1 MSSILDEY
9 EDSQN
14 TRHPVQHSSRLS
26 AANIGITHSGFVNVR
41 LEEEKPIFNK
51 QRIDFSPPEKI
62 NHFAVCNNQLC
73 MSLGKDTLLR
83 IDLAKPDQP
92 NQIELGRKDDSR
104 VHKLFLDPTGSHLV
118 ISLSTSECLYLNRNT
133 QKVRSLSRWRGHLI
147 ESVGW
152 NKLLGTETNTGP
164 ILVGTSQ
171 GIIFE
176 AEISASEGSLFN
188 TNPDQYFKQVHSLE
202 EDGRPAPVCCIEVE
216 RGPESKVVIIA
227 TTRKRLFQFVGRVAE
242 GSEQQG
248 FSAVFSQNQDLLPSF
263 QEFPFNMGYS
273 EITFYTSKLRSCPKA
288 FAWMMGNG
296 VLYGQLDYIRL
307 DSVLSDVQ
315 VWDYTPDIDFSFNKP
330 ISIVLTQFHFL
341 LLLPDRVKAI
351 CTLNG
356 QVVYEDVFPDKFG
369 ALKKMIKDPAGGLVW
384 IYTEKAVFRYH
395 IQREARD
402 VWQMYMSMNKF
413 DLAKEYCRDRPE
425 CMDMVLAKEA
435 EHCFQ
440 NKRYLESAKCYA
452 LTQNYFEE
460 IALKFIEA
468 KQDEALKEF
477 LLKKLNNLKQSE
489 KTQIT
494 LLVTWLTELYLNHL
508 GLLESDEGKNGVFQ
522 ETREEFR
529 KFLSSSK
536 HKECLYNNRT
546 TIYDLL
552 ASHGNVDDMVY
563 FSVIMQDY
571 ERVISHHCQ
580 HDDYSAALEVLS
592 KHCDVKLFYKFSPI
606 LMQHIPKKV
615 VDAWIQMG
623 SRLEPKKLIPAL
635 VNYSQMGSTQQVNET
650 IRYMEFCVYQLTVT
664 EEAIHNY
671 LLSLYAKYKPDS
683 LLRYLEQA
691 GTHASNIHYDLKYTL
706 RLCAEHGYLQACV
719 LVYKIME
726 LYEEAVDLAL
736 QVDVDLAKSCA
747 DLPEDDEELRKKLW
761 LKIARHVVQEEK
773 DVKKAMNCLSSCNL
787 LKIEDILPFFPDFV
801 TIDHFKEA
809 ICSSLEEYNQHIDE
823 LKQEME
829 EATESAKRIRE
840 DIQEMRNKYGVVES
854 QEKCAACC
862 FPLLNRPF
870 YLFLCG
876 HMFHYDCLFLE
887 VSPHLSTYKQT
898 KLGELQK
905 KLAAATQTSK
915 SRHRPSPKEK
925 EEGGDTA
932 SLGKESAG
940 VSREQIKSDI
950 DDIIAFECVYCG
962 ELMIKSIDK
971 PFIDPQKLEE
981 EKSSWL

>member
-1 MSSILDEY
+1 
-9 EDSQN
+9 
-14 TRHPVQHSSRLS
+14 
-26 AANIGITHSGFVNVR
+26 
-41 LEEEKPIFNK
+41 
-51 QRIDFSPPEKI
+51 
-62 NHFAVCNNQLC
+62 
-73 MSLGKDTLLR
+73 
-83 IDLAKPDQP
+83 
-92 NQIELGRKDDSR
+92 
-104 VHKLFLDPTGSHLV
+104 
-118 ISLSTSECLYLNRNT
+118 
-133 QKVRSLSRWRGHLI
+133 
-147 ESVGW
+147 
-152 NKLLGTETNTGP
+152 
-164 ILVGTSQ
+164 
-171 GIIFE
+171 
-176 AEISASEGSLFN
+176 
-188 TNPDQYFKQVHSLE
+188 
-202 EDGRPAPVCCIEVE
+202 
-216 RGPESKVVIIA
+216 
-227 TTRKRLFQFVGRVAE
+227 
-242 GSEQQG
+242 
-248 FSAVFSQNQDLLPSF
+248 
-263 QEFPFNMGYS
+263 MGYS

-296 VLYGQLDYIRL
+296 VLYGQLDYVRL
-307 DSVLSDVQ
+307 DSLLSDVQ

-369 ALKKMIKDPAGGLVW
+369 TLKKMIKDPAGGLVW

-494 LLVTWLTELYLNHL
+494 LLVTWLTELYLNRL
-508 GLLESDEGKNGVFQ
+508 GLLESDDGKHGVFQ
-522 ETREEFR
+522 ETRDEFR

-552 ASHGNVDDMVY
+552 ASHGNVDDM
-563 FSVIMQDY
+563 DY

-592 KHCDVKLFYKFSPI
+592 KHCDEKLFYKFSPV

-635 VNYSQMGSTQQVNET
+635 VNYSQMGSTQQIHET
-650 IRYMEFCVYQLTVT
+650 IRYMEFCVYQLT
-664 EEAIHNY
+664 
-671 LLSLYAKYKPDS
+671 
-683 LLRYLEQA
+683 
-691 GTHASNIHYDLKYTL
+691 
-706 RLCAEHGYLQACV
+706 
-719 LVYKIME
+719 
-726 LYEEAVDLAL
+726 
-736 QVDVDLAKSCA
+736 VDVDLAKSCA

-854 QEKCAACC
+854 QEKCAACD

-905 KLAAATQTSK
+905 KLAAATQASK

-925 EEGGDTA
+925 EKEEGNDTA
-932 SLGKESAG
+932 SLGKGSAG

-950 DDIIAFECVYCG
+950 DDIIACECVYCG

>member
-1 MSSILDEY
+1 MASILDEY
-9 EDSQN
+9 EDSQI
-14 TRHPVQHSSRLS
+14 TRNLAQQNRMS
-26 AANIGITHSGFVNVR
+26 AANIIGITHSGFVNVR

-62 NHFAVCNNQLC
+62 NHFVVCNNQLC
-73 MSLGKDTLLR
+73 MSLGKDALLR
-83 IDLAKPDQP
+83 IDLGKPDQP
-92 NQIELGRKDDSR
+92 NQIELGRKDDSK

-118 ISLSTSECLYLNRNT
+118 ISLTTNECVYLNRNT

-176 AEISASEGSLFN
+176 AEISASEGTLFN
-188 TNPDQYFKQVHSLE
+188 TNPDQYFRQVHSLE
-202 EDGRPAPVCCIEVE
+202 EDGNPAPVCCLEVE
-216 RGPESKVVIIA
+216 RGVESKYYIIA
-227 TTRKRLFQFVGRVAE
+227 TTRKRLFQFVGRLVE
-242 GSEQQG
+242 GTEQQG
-248 FSAVFSQNQDLLPSF
+248 LSSVFAQNQDLLPSF
-263 QEFPFNMGYS
+263 QEFPVNMGYS
-273 EITFYTSKLRSCPKA
+273 EIAFYTSKLRSCPKS

-296 VLYGQLDYIRL
+296 VLYGQLDYVRP
-307 DSVLSDVQ
+307 DSLLSDVQ
-315 VWDYTPDIDFSFNKP
+315 VWEYTPDIDFNLNKP

-369 ALKKMIKDPAGGLVW
+369 TLKKMIKDPVGGLVW
-384 IYTEKAVFRYH
+384 LYTEKAVFRYH
-395 IQREARD
+395 IQKESRD
-402 VWQMYMSMNKF
+402 VWQMYMNMNKF

-425 CMDMVLAKEA
+425 CIDMVLAKEA
-435 EHCFQ
+435 EHCFH

-468 KQDEALKEF
+468 KQEEALKEF
-477 LLKKLNNLKQSE
+477 LLKKLNNLKSTE

-494 LLVTWLTELYLNHL
+494 LLVTWLTELYLNRL
-508 GLLESDEGKNGVFQ
+508 GQLELDNAKIAFFQ

-529 KFLSSSK
+529 NFLGNTRF
-536 HKECLYNNRT
+536 KECFFNNRS

-552 ASHGNVDDMVY
+552 ASHGNVEDMVY

-571 ERVISHHCQ
+571 ERVISHYCQ

-592 KHCDVKLFYKFSPI
+592 KHCDEKLFYKFSPV
-606 LMQHIPKKV
+606 LMQHIPKEV

-623 SRLEPKKLIPAL
+623 NRLDPKKLIPAL
-635 VNYSQMGSTQQVNET
+635 VNYSQIGSTQQTET
-650 IRYMEFCVYQLTVT
+650 IRYMEFCVYQLNVK

-671 LLSLYAKYKPDS
+671 LLSLYAKSKPDS
-683 LLRYLEQA
+683 LLWYLEQA
-691 GTHASNIHYDLKYTL
+691 GTHASEIHYDLKYAL
-706 RLCAEHGYLQACV
+706 RLCAEHGNLQACV

-809 ICSSLEEYNQHIDE
+809 IIISLDEYNQHIEE
-823 LKQEME
+823 LKHEME

-854 QEKCAACC
+854 QEKCATCD

-876 HMFHYDCLFLE
+876 HMFHHDCLFQE
-887 VSPHLSTYKQT
+887 VIPHLSALKQS
-898 KLGELQK
+898 KLEELQK
-905 KLAAATQTSK
+905 KLTGTTQTTK
-915 SRHRPSPKEK
+915 SRHRPKED
-925 EEGGDTA
+925 DTV
-932 SLGKESAG
+932 SLGKG
-940 VSREQIKSDI
+940 QGSREQLKSDI
-950 DDIIAFECVYCG
+950 DDIIASECAYCG

-971 PFIDPQKLEE
+971 PFIDPEKFEE
-981 EKSSWL
+981 EMSSWL

>member
-1 MSSILDEY
+1 MASILDEY
-9 EDSQN
+9 EDSQII
-14 TRHPVQHSSRLS
+14 RHPTQQQHTRLPAS
-26 AANIGITHSGFVNVR
+26 NIGITHSGFVNAR

-83 IDLAKPDQP
+83 IDLGKPDQP
-92 NQIELGRKDDSR
+92 NQIELGRKDDAK
-104 VHKLFLDPTGSHLV
+104 VHKLFLDPTGSHLL
-118 ISLSTSECLYLNRNT
+118 ISLNTNECLYLNRNT
-133 QKVRSLSRWRGHLI
+133 QKVRSLSRWKGHLI
-147 ESVGW
+147 ESIGW
-152 NKLLGTETNTGP
+152 NKLLGTETNTWP

-171 GIIFE
+171 GQIYE
-176 AEISASEGSLFN
+176 AEISTSEGSLFS
-188 TNPDQYFKQVHSLE
+188 TNPDQYFRLVYTLD
-202 EDGRPAPVCCIEVE
+202 EDGKSAPVCCLEIE
-216 RGPESKVVIIA
+216 RGVDSKFFIIA
-227 TTRKRLFQFVGRVAE
+227 TTRKRLFQFVGKVPE
-242 GSEQQG
+242 GAEQQG
-248 FSAVFSQNQDLLPSF
+248 FSSIFSQNADHFPSF
-263 QEFPFNMGYS
+263 QEFPANLGFS
-273 EITFYTSKLRSCPKA
+273 EIAFYTPKLRTSPRS

-296 VLYGQLDYIRL
+296 VLYGTLDYARP
-307 DSVLSDVQ
+307 DSLLSDVQ
-315 VWDYTPDIDFSFNKP
+315 VWEYPPDIDFNFNKP

-341 LLLPDRVKAI
+341 LLLPDRVKAVCI
-351 CTLNG
+351 LNG

-369 ALKKMIKDPAGGLVW
+369 SLKKMNKDSAGGLVW

-402 VWQMYMSMNKF
+402 VWQMYMSMSKF
-413 DLAKEYCRDRPE
+413 DLAKEYCKDRPE
-425 CMDMVLAKEA
+425 CLDIVLAKEA

-440 NKRYLESAKCYA
+440 NKKYLESAKCYA

-468 KQDEALKEF
+468 KQEDALKEF
-477 LLKKLNNLKQSE
+477 LMKKLNNLKPSE

-494 LLVTWLTELYLNHL
+494 LLVTWLTELCLNRL
-508 GLLESDEGKNGVFQ
+508 GTLEGDESKRSIFLES
-522 ETREEFR
+522 REEFR

-536 HKECLYNNRT
+536 IKECLYNNRT

-552 ASHGNVDDMVY
+552 ASHGNVEDMVF

-571 ERVISHHCQ
+571 ERVISHYCQ
-580 HDDYSAALEVLS
+580 HDDYEAALEVLS
-592 KHCDVKLFYKFSPI
+592 KHRDEKLFYKFSPV

-623 SRLEPKKLIPAL
+623 KKLDSKNLIPAL
-635 VNYSQMGSTQQVNET
+635 VNYSQIGSTEQINET
-650 IRYMEFCVYQLTVT
+650 VRYMEFCVYELAVT

-671 LLSLYAKYKPDS
+671 LLSLYAKYKPES
-683 LLRYLEQA
+683 LLLYLEQT
-691 GTHASNIHYDLKYTL
+691 GTHSSDIHYDLKYAL
-706 RLCAEHGYLQACV
+706 RLCAEHGHHKACV
-719 LVYKIME
+719 HVYKIME

-809 ICSSLEEYNQHIDE
+809 ICNSLEEYNKHIEE

-854 QEKCAACC
+854 QEKCAACD

-870 YLFLCG
+870 YLFLCS
-876 HMFHYDCLFLE
+876 HMFHYDCLLQE
-887 VSPHLSTYKQT
+887 VSPHLSAYKLS
-898 KLGELQK
+898 KLEELQK
-905 KLAAATQTSK
+905 KLLTTSQPTK
-915 SRHRPSPKEK
+915 SRHRPK
-925 EEGGDTA
+925 EEDA
-932 SLGKESAG
+932 VSLGKG
-940 VSREQIKSDI
+940 QLSRQQIKSDI
-950 DDIIAFECVYCG
+950 DDIIAAECVYCG

-971 PFIDPQKLEE
+971 PFIDPQKYED

>member
-1 MSSILDEY
+1 MASILDEY
-9 EDSQN
+9 EDSQII
-14 TRHPVQHSSRLS
+14 RHPVQTSRMS
-26 AANIGITHSGFVNVR
+26 ASNMIGITHSGFVNVR

-73 MSLGKDTLLR
+73 MSLGRDTLLR
-83 IDLAKPDQP
+83 IDLGKPDQP
-92 NQIELGRKDDSR
+92 NQIELGRKDDSK

-118 ISLSTSECLYLNRNT
+118 ISLTTNECVYLNRNT

-152 NKLLGTETNTGP
+152 NKLIGTESNTGP

-188 TNPDQYFKQVHSLE
+188 TNPDQYFRQVHSLE
-202 EDGRPAPVCCIEVE
+202 EDGKPAPVCCLEVE
-216 RGPESKVVIIA
+216 RGIESKYFIIA
-227 TTRKRLFQFVGRVAE
+227 TTRKRLFQFVGKLAE

-248 FSAVFSQNQDLLPSF
+248 FSSIFAQNQDLLPSF
-263 QEFPFNMGYS
+263 QEFPVNMGYS
-273 EITFYTSKLRSCPKA
+273 EIAFYTSKLRQCPKS

-296 VLYGQLDYIRL
+296 VLYGQLDYVRP
-307 DSVLSDVQ
+307 DSLLSDVQ
-315 VWDYTPDIDFSFNKP
+315 VWEYTPDIDFSFNKP

-369 ALKKMIKDPAGGLVW
+369 ALKKMIKDPIGGLVW

-395 IQREARD
+395 IQKESRD

-413 DLAKEYCRDRPE
+413 DLAKEYCKDRPE
-425 CMDMVLAKEA
+425 CMDMVLAREA

-468 KQDEALKEF
+468 KQEEALKEF
-477 LLKKLNNLKQSE
+477 LLKKLGNLKSSE

-494 LLVTWLTELYLNHL
+494 LLVTWLTELYLNRL
-508 GLLESDEGKNGVFQ
+508 GQLEVDESKSKQFE

-529 KFLSSSK
+529 DFLSHTK
-536 HKECLYNNRT
+536 YKEFFFNNRS

-563 FSVIMQDY
+563 FSVIMHDY

-592 KHCDVKLFYKFSPI
+592 KHCDEKLFYKFSPV

-615 VDAWIQMG
+615 VDAWIKMG
-623 SRLEPKKLIPAL
+623 KRLDPKKLIPAL
-635 VNYSQMGSTQQVNET
+635 VNYSQIGSTQQICET
-650 IRYMEFCVYQLTVT
+650 IRYMEFCVYQLDVQD
-664 EEAIHNY
+664 EAIHNY
-671 LLSLYAKYKPDS
+671 LLSLYAKYKSDS
-683 LLRYLEQA
+683 LLWYLEQA
-691 GTHASNIHYDLKYTL
+691 GTHAAEIKYDLKYAL

-809 ICSSLEEYNQHIDE
+809 ICGSLEEYNQHIDE

-854 QEKCAACC
+854 QEKCATCD

-876 HMFHYDCLFLE
+876 HMFHYDCLLQE
-887 VSPHLSTYKQT
+887 VTPHFSTYKQN
-898 KLGELQK
+898 KLDELQK
-905 KLAAATQTSK
+905 KLAATTQTTK
-915 SRHRPSPKEK
+915 SRHRPK
-925 EEGGDTA
+925 EEDTV
-932 SLGKESAG
+932 SLGKG
-940 VSREQIKSDI
+940 QGSREQIKSDI
-950 DDIIAFECVYCG
+950 DDIIASECAYCG

-971 PFIDPQKLEE
+971 PFIDPQKFEE
-981 EKSSWL
+981 ERSSWL

>member
-1 MSSILDEY
+1 MASILDEY
-9 EDSQN
+9 EDSQII
-14 TRHPVQHSSRLS
+14 RHPVQTSRMS
-26 AANIGITHSGFVNVR
+26 ASNMIGITHSGFVNVR

-73 MSLGKDTLLR
+73 MSLGRDTLLR
-83 IDLAKPDQP
+83 IDLGKPDQP
-92 NQIELGRKDDSR
+92 NQIELGRKDDSK

-118 ISLSTSECLYLNRNT
+118 ISLTTNECVYLNRNT

-152 NKLLGTETNTGP
+152 NKLIGTESNTGP

-188 TNPDQYFKQVHSLE
+188 TNPDQYFRQVHSLE
-202 EDGRPAPVCCIEVE
+202 EDGKPAPVCCLEVE
-216 RGPESKVVIIA
+216 RGIESKYFIIA
-227 TTRKRLFQFVGRVAE
+227 TTRKRLFQFVGKLAE

-248 FSAVFSQNQDLLPSF
+248 FSSIFAQNQDLLPSF
-263 QEFPFNMGYS
+263 QEFPVNMGYS
-273 EITFYTSKLRSCPKA
+273 EIAFYTSKLRQCPKS

-296 VLYGQLDYIRL
+296 VLYGQLDYVRP
-307 DSVLSDVQ
+307 DSLLSDVQ
-315 VWDYTPDIDFSFNKP
+315 VWEYTPDIDFSFNKP

-369 ALKKMIKDPAGGLVW
+369 ALKKMIKDPIGGLVW

-395 IQREARD
+395 IQKESRD

-413 DLAKEYCRDRPE
+413 DLAKEYCKDRPE
-425 CMDMVLAKEA
+425 CMDMVLAREA

-468 KQDEALKEF
+468 KQEEALKEF
-477 LLKKLNNLKQSE
+477 LLKKLGNLKSSE

-494 LLVTWLTELYLNHL
+494 LLVTWLTELYLNRL
-508 GLLESDEGKNGVFQ
+508 GQLEVDESKSKQFEG
-522 ETREEFR
+522 TREEFR
-529 KFLSSSK
+529 DFLSHTK
-536 HKECLYNNRT
+536 YKEFFFNNRS

-563 FSVIMQDY
+563 FSVIMHDY

-592 KHCDVKLFYKFSPI
+592 KHCDEKLFYKFSPV

-615 VDAWIQMG
+615 VDAWIKMG
-623 SRLEPKKLIPAL
+623 KRLDPKKLIPAL
-635 VNYSQMGSTQQVNET
+635 VNYSQIGSTQQICET
-650 IRYMEFCVYQLTVT
+650 IRYMEFCVYQLDVQD
-664 EEAIHNY
+664 EAIHNY
-671 LLSLYAKYKPDS
+671 LLSLYAKYKSDS
-683 LLRYLEQA
+683 LLWYLEQA
-691 GTHASNIHYDLKYTL
+691 GTHASEIKYDLKYAL

-809 ICSSLEEYNQHIDE
+809 ICGSLEEYNQHIDE

-854 QEKCAACC
+854 QEKCATCD

-876 HMFHYDCLFLE
+876 HMFHYDCLLQE
-887 VSPHLSTYKQT
+887 VTPHFSTYKQN
-898 KLGELQK
+898 KLDELQK
-905 KLAAATQTSK
+905 KLAATTQTTK
-915 SRHRPSPKEK
+915 SRHRPK
-925 EEGGDTA
+925 EEDTV
-932 SLGKESAG
+932 SLGKG
-940 VSREQIKSDI
+940 QGSREQIKSDI
-950 DDIIAFECVYCG
+950 DDIIASECAYCG

-971 PFIDPQKLEE
+971 PFIDPQKFEE
-981 EKSSWL
+981 ERSSWL

>member
-14 TRHPVQHSSRLS
+14 SRHPVQHSSRLS

-164 ILVGTSQ
+164 VLVGTSQ

-248 FSAVFSQNQDLLPSF
+248 FSSVFSQNQELLPSF

-296 VLYGQLDYIRL
+296 VLYGQLDYIRP

-356 QVVYEDVFPDKFG
+356 QVVNEDVFPDKFG
-369 ALKKMIKDPAGGLVW
+369 TLKKMIKDPAGGLVW

-508 GLLESDEGKNGVFQ
+508 GLLESDEGKHGVFQ
-522 ETREEFR
+522 ETRDEFR

-592 KHCDVKLFYKFSPI
+592 KHCDEKLFYKFSPI

-623 SRLEPKKLIPAL
+623 SRLDPKKLIPAL

-683 LLRYLEQA
+683 LLWYLE
-691 GTHASNIHYDLKYTL
+691 
-706 RLCAEHGYLQACV
+706 
-719 LVYKIME
+719 
-726 LYEEAVDLAL
+726 

-854 QEKCAACC
+854 QEKCAACD

-887 VSPHLSTYKQT
+887 VSPHLSTYKQA

-905 KLAAATQTSK
+905 KLAAATQTK

-971 PFIDPQKLEE
+971 PFIDPGKLEE

>member
-1 MSSILDEY
+1 MASILDEY

-14 TRHPVQHSSRLS
+14 VRRSAQPHSRLS

-62 NHFAVCNNQLC
+62 NHLAVCNNQLC
-73 MSLGKDTLLR
+73 MSLGRDTILR
-83 IDLAKPDQP
+83 IDLGKPDQP

-104 VHKLFLDPTGSHLV
+104 VYKLFLDPTGSHLV
-118 ISLSTSECLYLNRNT
+118 ISLTTNECVYLNRNT
-133 QKVRSLSRWRGHLI
+133 QKVRTLSRWRGHLI
-147 ESVGW
+147 ESIGW
-152 NKLLGTETNTGP
+152 NKMLGNETNTGP

-176 AEISASEGSLFN
+176 AEISASEGTLFN
-188 TNPDQYFKQVHSLE
+188 TNPDQYLKQVHSLE
-202 EDGRPAPVCCIEVE
+202 EDGRQAPVCCLEVE
-216 RGPESKVVIIA
+216 RGIENKYFIIA
-227 TTRKRLFQFVGRVAE
+227 TTRKRLFQFVGRVPE

-248 FSAVFSQNQDLLPSF
+248 FSSIFAQNQDLLPSF
-263 QEFPFNMGYS
+263 QEFPVNMGYS
-273 EITFYTSKLRSCPKA
+273 EITFYTSKLRSSPKA

-296 VLYGQLDYIRL
+296 VLYGQLDYVRP
-307 DSVLSDVQ
+307 DSLLSDVQ
-315 VWDYTPDIDFSFNKP
+315 VWEYTQDIDISNAFSKP

-356 QVVYEDVFPDKFG
+356 QVVYEDIFPDKFG
-369 ALKKMIKDPAGGLVW
+369 SLKRMIKDPIGGLVW

-395 IQREARD
+395 IQRESKD
-402 VWQMYMSMNKF
+402 VWQIYMSMNKF
-413 DLAKEYCRDRPE
+413 DLAKEYCKDRPE
-425 CMDMVLAKEA
+425 CTDMVLAKEA

-468 KQDEALKEF
+468 KQEEALKEF
-477 LLKKLNNLKQSE
+477 LLKKLNNLKTNE

-494 LLVTWLTELYLNHL
+494 LLVTWLTELYLNRL
-508 GLLESDEGKNGVFQ
+508 GLLETDDSKNSLFQ
-522 ETREEFR
+522 ETRKEFR
-529 KFLSSSK
+529 QFLNTSK
-536 HKECLYNNRT
+536 HKECFYNNRS

-571 ERVISHHCQ
+571 ERVISHYCQ
-580 HDDYSAALEVLS
+580 HDDYGAALDVLS
-592 KHCDVKLFYKFSPI
+592 KHCDEKLFYKFSPV

-623 SRLEPKKLIPAL
+623 NRLDPKKLIPAL
-635 VNYSQMGSTQQVNET
+635 VNYSQMGSTQQIDET
-650 IRYMEFCVYQLTVT
+650 IRYMEFCVYRLEVK

-671 LLSLYAKYKPDS
+671 LLSLYAKHREES
-683 LLRYLEQA
+683 LLPYLEMA
-691 GTHASNIHYDLKYTL
+691 GTHASEINYDLKYAL
-706 RLCAEHGYLQACV
+706 RLCAEHGDLRACV
-719 LVYKIME
+719 HIYRIME

-787 LKIEDILPFFPDFV
+787 LKIGDILPFFPDFV

-809 ICSSLEEYNQHIDE
+809 ICSSLEDYNQHINE

-854 QEKCAACC
+854 QEKCATCD

-876 HMFHYDCLFLE
+876 HMFHYDCLLQE
-887 VSPHLSTYKQT
+887 VTPHLSAYKQP
-898 KLGELQK
+898 KLEELQK
-905 KLAAATQTSK
+905 KLAATTQTTK
-915 SRHRPSPKEK
+915 SRHQLK
-925 EEGGDTA
+925 EEDTV
-932 SLGKESAG
+932 SLGKG
-940 VSREQIKSDI
+940 QGSREQIKSDI
-950 DDIIAFECVYCG
+950 DDIIASECVYCG

-971 PFIDPQKLEE
+971 PFIDPQKFEE

>member
-9 EDSQN
+9 EDSLN
-14 TRHPVQHSSRLS
+14 SRHPVQHSSR
-26 AANIGITHSGFVNVR
+26 FVNVR

-83 IDLAKPDQP
+83 IDLAKPDRP
-92 NQIELGRKDDSR
+92 NQVELGRKEDSR

-152 NKLLGTETNTGP
+152 NKLLRTETNTGP

-176 AEISASEGSLFN
+176 AEIS
-188 TNPDQYFKQVHSLE
+188 
-202 EDGRPAPVCCIEVE
+202 
-216 RGPESKVVIIA
+216 
-227 TTRKRLFQFVGRVAE
+227 
-242 GSEQQG
+242 
-248 FSAVFSQNQDLLPSF
+248 
-263 QEFPFNMGYS
+263 
-273 EITFYTSKLRSCPKA
+273 
-288 FAWMMGNG
+288 
-296 VLYGQLDYIRL
+296 
-307 DSVLSDVQ
+307 
-315 VWDYTPDIDFSFNKP
+315 P

-369 ALKKMIKDPAGGLVW
+369 TLKKMIKDPAGGLVW

-425 CMDMVLAKEA
+425 CMDIVLAKEA

-440 NKRYLESAKCYA
+440 DKRYLESAKCYA

-468 KQDEALKEF
+468 KQEEALKEF

-494 LLVTWLTELYLNHL
+494 LLVTWLTELYLNRL
-508 GLLESDEGKNGVFQ
+508 GLLQSDEGKHGVFQ
-522 ETREEFR
+522 ETRDEFR

-592 KHCDVKLFYKFSPI
+592 KHCDEKLFYKFSPI

-683 LLRYLEQA
+683 LLWYLEQA
-691 GTHASNIHYDLKYTL
+691 GSHLSDIHYDLKYAL

-736 QVDVDLAKSCA
+736 QVSVL
-747 DLPEDDEELRKKLW
+747 
-761 LKIARHVVQEEK
+761 
-773 DVKKAMNCLSSCNL
+773 MN
-787 LKIEDILPFFPDFV
+787 
-801 TIDHFKEA
+801 
-809 ICSSLEEYNQHIDE
+809 
-823 LKQEME
+823 M
-829 EATESAKRIRE
+829 
-840 DIQEMRNKYGVVES
+840 
-854 QEKCAACC
+854 
-862 FPLLNRPF
+862 
-870 YLFLCG
+870 
-876 HMFHYDCLFLE
+876 
-887 VSPHLSTYKQT
+887 
-898 KLGELQK
+898 
-905 KLAAATQTSK
+905 
-915 SRHRPSPKEK
+915 
-925 EEGGDTA
+925 
-932 SLGKESAG
+932 
-940 VSREQIKSDI
+940 
-950 DDIIAFECVYCG
+950 
-962 ELMIKSIDK
+962 
-971 PFIDPQKLEE
+971 
-981 EKSSWL
+981 

>member
-1 MSSILDEY
+1 MATILDDY
-9 EDSQN
+9 EDSQLI
-14 TRHPVQHSSRLS
+14 RHTVQPGRLP
-26 AANIGITHSGFVNVR
+26 AANMIGITHSGFVNVR

-51 QRIDFSPPEKI
+51 QRIDFTPPEKI

-83 IDLAKPDQP
+83 IDLGKPDQP
-92 NQIELGRKDDSR
+92 NQIELGRKDDCK

-118 ISLSTSECLYLNRNT
+118 ISLTTSECVYLNRNT

-152 NKLLGTETNTGP
+152 NKILGNETNTGP

-188 TNPDQYFKQVHSLE
+188 TNPDQYFRQVHSLE
-202 EDGRPAPVCCIEVE
+202 EDGKPAPVCCLDVE
-216 RGPESKVVIIA
+216 RGIESKYFIIA
-227 TTRKRLFQFVGRVAE
+227 TTRKRLFQFVGKLAE

-248 FSAVFSQNQDLLPSF
+248 FSSIFAQNQDILPSF
-263 QEFPFNMGYS
+263 QEFPVNMGYS
-273 EITFYTSKLRSCPKA
+273 EIGFYTSKLRSSPNS

-296 VLYGQLDYIRL
+296 VLYGHLDYSRP
-307 DSVLSDVQ
+307 DSLLTDVQ
-315 VWDYTPDIDFSFNKP
+315 VWEYTPDIDFSYNKP

-356 QVVYEDVFPDKFG
+356 QVVYEDIFPDKYG
-369 ALKKMIKDPAGGLVW
+369 LLKKIIKDPVGGLVW

-395 IQREARD
+395 IQRESRD
-402 VWQMYMSMNKF
+402 VWQMYMNMKKF
-413 DLAKEYCRDRPE
+413 DLAKEYCKDRPE
-425 CMDMVLAKEA
+425 CKDMVLAKEA
-435 EHCFQ
+435 EHWFQ
-440 NKRYLESAKCYA
+440 NKHYLESAKCYA

-468 KQDEALKEF
+468 KQEEALKEF
-477 LLKKLNNLKQSE
+477 LLRKLNNLKPGE

-494 LLVTWLTELYLNHL
+494 LLVTWLTELYLNRL
-508 GLLESDEGKNGVFQ
+508 GQLEADEENSARFK
-522 ETREEFR
+522 EMREEFR
-529 KFLSSSK
+529 RFLCSSK
-536 HKECLYNNRT
+536 HKECFYNNRS

-571 ERVISHHCQ
+571 ERVISHYCQ
-580 HDDYSAALEVLS
+580 HDDYAAALDVLS
-592 KHCDVKLFYKFSPI
+592 KHCDEKLFYKFSPV
-606 LMQHIPKKV
+606 LMQHIPKQV
-615 VDAWIQMG
+615 VDAWIHMG
-623 SRLEPKKLIPAL
+623 GRLDPKQLIPAL
-635 VNYSQMGSTQQVNET
+635 VNYSQIGSTQQINET
-650 IRYMEFCVYQLTVT
+650 IRYMEFCVNELSVKD
-664 EEAIHNY
+664 EAIHNY

-683 LLRYLEQA
+683 LLWYLEQA
-691 GTHASNIHYDLKYTL
+691 GTHASEIHYDLKYAL

-719 LVYKIME
+719 LVYRIME

-736 QVDVDLAKSCA
+736 KVDVDLAKSCA

-809 ICSSLEEYNQHIDE
+809 ICLSLDEYHHHIEE

-829 EATESAKRIRE
+829 EATESARRIRQ

-854 QEKCAACC
+854 QEKCATCD

-876 HMFHYDCLFLE
+876 HMFHYDCLFQE
-887 VSPHLSTYKQT
+887 VTPHLSAYKQS
-898 KLGELQK
+898 KLEELQK
-905 KLAAATQTSK
+905 KLAATTQTTK
-915 SRHRPSPKEK
+915 SRHRPK
-925 EEGGDTA
+925 EEDTV
-932 SLGKESAG
+932 SLGKG
-940 VSREQIKSDI
+940 QGSREQMKSDI
-950 DDIIAFECVYCG
+950 DDIVASECAYCG

-971 PFIDPQKLEE
+971 PFIDPHRFEE
-981 EKSSWL
+981 EMSSWL

>member
-1 MSSILDEY
+1 MASILDEY
-9 EDSQN
+9 EDSQII
-14 TRHPVQHSSRLS
+14 RHPVQSSRMS
-26 AANIGITHSGFVNVR
+26 ASNLIGITHSGFVNVR

-83 IDLAKPDQP
+83 IDLGKPDQP
-92 NQIELGRKDDSR
+92 NQIELGRKDDSK

-118 ISLSTSECLYLNRNT
+118 ISLTTNECVYLNRNT

-152 NKLLGTETNTGP
+152 NKLIGTESNTGP

-176 AEISASEGSLFN
+176 AEISASEGTLFN
-188 TNPDQYFKQVHSLE
+188 TNPDQYFRQVHSLE
-202 EDGRPAPVCCIEVE
+202 EDGKPAPVCCLEVE
-216 RGPESKVVIIA
+216 RGIESKYFIIA
-227 TTRKRLFQFVGRVAE
+227 TTRKRLFQFVGKLAE

-248 FSAVFSQNQDLLPSF
+248 FSSIFAQNQDLLPSF
-263 QEFPFNMGYS
+263 QEFPVNMGYS
-273 EITFYTSKLRSCPKA
+273 EIAFYTSKLRLCPKS

-296 VLYGQLDYIRL
+296 VLYGQLDYVRP
-307 DSVLSDVQ
+307 DSLLSDVQ
-315 VWDYTPDIDFSFNKP
+315 VWEYTPDIDFSFNKP
-330 ISIVLTQFHFL
+330 VSIVLTQFHFL

-369 ALKKMIKDPAGGLVW
+369 TLKKMIKDPVGGLVW

-395 IQREARD
+395 IQKESRD

-413 DLAKEYCRDRPE
+413 DLAKEYCKDRPE
-425 CMDMVLAKEA
+425 CTDMVLAREA

-468 KQDEALKEF
+468 KQEEALKEF
-477 LLKKLNNLKQSE
+477 LLKKLGNLKSSE

-494 LLVTWLTELYLNHL
+494 LLVTWLTELYLNRL
-508 GLLESDEGKNGVFQ
+508 GQLEADESKRKLFL

-529 KFLSSSK
+529 DFLCSTK
-536 HKECLYNNRT
+536 YKDFFYNNRS

-592 KHCDVKLFYKFSPI
+592 KHCDEKLFYKFSPV

-615 VDAWIQMG
+615 VDAWIKMG
-623 SRLEPKKLIPAL
+623 NRLDPKKLIPAL
-635 VNYSQMGSTQQVNET
+635 VNYSQIGSTQQINET
-650 IRYMEFCVYQLTVT
+650 IRYMEFCVYQLDVK

-671 LLSLYAKYKPDS
+671 LLSLYAKYKSDS
-683 LLRYLEQA
+683 LLWYLEQA
-691 GTHASNIHYDLKYTL
+691 GTHASEINYDLKYAL

-809 ICSSLEEYNQHIDE
+809 ICSSLEEYNQHIEE

-854 QEKCAACC
+854 QEKCATCD

-876 HMFHYDCLFLE
+876 HMFHYDCLLQE
-887 VSPHLSTYKQT
+887 VTPHFSTYKQN
-898 KLGELQK
+898 KLEELQK
-905 KLAAATQTSK
+905 KLAATTQTTK
-915 SRHRPSPKEK
+915 SRHRPK
-925 EEGGDTA
+925 EEDTV
-932 SLGKESAG
+932 SLGKG
-940 VSREQIKSDI
+940 QGSREQIKSDI
-950 DDIIAFECVYCG
+950 DDLVASECAYCG

-971 PFIDPQKLEE
+971 PFIDPQRFDEE
-981 EKSSWL
+981 MSSWL

>member
-1 MSSILDEY
+1 M
-9 EDSQN
+9 
-14 TRHPVQHSSRLS
+14 
-26 AANIGITHSGFVNVR
+26 A
-41 LEEEKPIFNK
+41 EKPIFNK

-164 ILVGTSQ
+164 VLVGTSQ

-248 FSAVFSQNQDLLPSF
+248 FSSVFSQNQELLPSF

-296 VLYGQLDYIRL
+296 VLYGQLDYIRP

-356 QVVYEDVFPDKFG
+356 QVVNEDVFPDKFG
-369 ALKKMIKDPAGGLVW
+369 TLKKMIKDPAGGLVW

-508 GLLESDEGKNGVFQ
+508 GLLESDEGKHGVFQ
-522 ETREEFR
+522 ETRDEFR

-592 KHCDVKLFYKFSPI
+592 KHCDEKLFYKFSPI

-623 SRLEPKKLIPAL
+623 SRLDPKKLIPAL

-683 LLRYLEQA
+683 LLWYLEQA
-691 GTHASNIHYDLKYTL
+691 GTHASDIHYDLKYTL

-736 QVDVDLAKSCA
+736 HVDVDLAKSCA

-854 QEKCAACC
+854 QEKCAACD

-887 VSPHLSTYKQT
+887 VSPHLSTYKQA

-905 KLAAATQTSK
+905 KLAAATQTK

-971 PFIDPQKLEE
+971 PFIDPGKLEE

>member
-14 TRHPVQHSSRLS
+14 SRHPVQHSSRLS

-92 NQIELGRKDDSR
+92 NQIELGRKEDSR

-188 TNPDQYFKQVHSLE
+188 TNPDQYFKQV
-202 EDGRPAPVCCIEVE
+202 
-216 RGPESKVVIIA
+216 
-227 TTRKRLFQFVGRVAE
+227 
-242 GSEQQG
+242 
-248 FSAVFSQNQDLLPSF
+248 
-263 QEFPFNMGYS
+263 
-273 EITFYTSKLRSCPKA
+273 
-288 FAWMMGNG
+288 
-296 VLYGQLDYIRL
+296 
-307 DSVLSDVQ
+307 
-315 VWDYTPDIDFSFNKP
+315 
-330 ISIVLTQFHFL
+330 
-341 LLLPDRVKAI
+341 
-351 CTLNG
+351 
-356 QVVYEDVFPDKFG
+356 VYEDVFPDKFG
-369 ALKKMIKDPAGGLVW
+369 TLKKMIKDLAGGLVW

-508 GLLESDEGKNGVFQ
+508 GLLQSDEGKRGVFQ
-522 ETREEFR
+522 ETRDEFR
-529 KFLSSSK
+529 KFFSSSK

-592 KHCDVKLFYKFSPI
+592 KHCDEKLFYKFSPI

-683 LLRYLEQA
+683 LLLYLEQA
-691 GTHASNIHYDLKYTL
+691 GTHVSYIHYDLKYTL

-840 DIQEMRNKYGVVES
+840 DIQEMRNKYGVVEN
-854 QEKCAACC
+854 QEKCAACD

-887 VSPHLSTYKQT
+887 VTPHLSTYKQT

-915 SRHRPSPKEK
+915 SRHRPAPKEK

>member
-1 MSSILDEY
+1 MASILDEY
-9 EDSQN
+9 EDSQII
-14 TRHPVQHSSRLS
+14 RHPVQTSRMS
-26 AANIGITHSGFVNVR
+26 ASNMIGITHSGFVNVR

-73 MSLGKDTLLR
+73 MSLGRDTLLR
-83 IDLAKPDQP
+83 IDLGKPDQP
-92 NQIELGRKDDSR
+92 NQIELGRKDDSK

-118 ISLSTSECLYLNRNT
+118 ISLTTNECVYLNRNT

-152 NKLLGTETNTGP
+152 NKLIGTESNTGP

-188 TNPDQYFKQVHSLE
+188 TNPDQYFRQVHSLE
-202 EDGRPAPVCCIEVE
+202 EDGKPAPVCCLEVE
-216 RGPESKVVIIA
+216 RGIESKYFIIA
-227 TTRKRLFQFVGRVAE
+227 TTRKRLFQFVGKLAE

-248 FSAVFSQNQDLLPSF
+248 FSSIFAQNQDLLPSF
-263 QEFPFNMGYS
+263 QEFPVNMGYS
-273 EITFYTSKLRSCPKA
+273 EIAFYTSKLRQCPKS

-296 VLYGQLDYIRL
+296 VLYGQLDYVRP
-307 DSVLSDVQ
+307 DSLLSDVQ
-315 VWDYTPDIDFSFNKP
+315 VWEYTPDIDFSFNKP

-369 ALKKMIKDPAGGLVW
+369 ALKKMIKDPIGGLVW

-395 IQREARD
+395 IQKESRD

-413 DLAKEYCRDRPE
+413 DLAKEYCKDRPE
-425 CMDMVLAKEA
+425 CMDMVLAREA

-468 KQDEALKEF
+468 KQEEALKEF
-477 LLKKLNNLKQSE
+477 LLKKLGNLKSSE

-494 LLVTWLTELYLNHL
+494 LLVTWLTELYLNRL
-508 GLLESDEGKNGVFQ
+508 GQLEVDESKSKQFE

-529 KFLSSSK
+529 DFLSHTK
-536 HKECLYNNRT
+536 YKEFFFNNRS

-563 FSVIMQDY
+563 FSVIMHDY

-592 KHCDVKLFYKFSPI
+592 KHCDEKLFYKFSPV

-615 VDAWIQMG
+615 VDAWIKMG
-623 SRLEPKKLIPAL
+623 KRLDPKKLIPAL
-635 VNYSQMGSTQQVNET
+635 VNYSQIGSTQQICET
-650 IRYMEFCVYQLTVT
+650 IRYMEFCVYQLDVQD
-664 EEAIHNY
+664 EAIHNY
-671 LLSLYAKYKPDS
+671 LLSLYAKYKSDS
-683 LLRYLEQA
+683 LLWYLEQA
-691 GTHASNIHYDLKYTL
+691 GTHASEIKYDLKYAL

-809 ICSSLEEYNQHIDE
+809 ICGSLEEYNQHIDE

-854 QEKCAACC
+854 QEKCATCD

-876 HMFHYDCLFLE
+876 HMFHYDCLLQE
-887 VSPHLSTYKQT
+887 VTPHFSTYKQN
-898 KLGELQK
+898 KLDELQK
-905 KLAAATQTSK
+905 KLAATTQTTK
-915 SRHRPSPKEK
+915 SRHRPK
-925 EEGGDTA
+925 EEDTV
-932 SLGKESAG
+932 SLGKG
-940 VSREQIKSDI
+940 QGSREQIKSDI
-950 DDIIAFECVYCG
+950 DDIIASECAYCG

-971 PFIDPQKLEE
+971 PFIDPQKFEE
-981 EKSSWL
+981 ERSSWL